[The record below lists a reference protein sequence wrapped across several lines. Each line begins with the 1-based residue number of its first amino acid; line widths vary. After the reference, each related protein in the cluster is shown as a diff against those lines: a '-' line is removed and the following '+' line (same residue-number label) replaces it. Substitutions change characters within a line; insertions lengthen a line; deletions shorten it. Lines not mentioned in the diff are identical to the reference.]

1 MTTLYRPVLIESDDQ
16 ARRLPDGAILIDQ
29 DYGILYERSGDDW
42 SDPEGFGIDA
52 TGNSALALVP
62 VKAREETNLASY
74 YPSAFG
80 KRTQRRLV
88 RLVTPWE
95 PVS

>member
-1 MTTLYRPVLIESDDQ
+1 MTTLYKPVLIESDDQ

-52 TGNSALALVP
+52 TGNSVLALVP
-62 VKAREETNLASY
+62 IEAEEETMWED
-74 YPSAFG
+74 SAYF
-80 KRTQRRLV
+80 RTQT

-95 PVS
+95 AVS

>member
-1 MTTLYRPVLIESDDQ
+1 MTILYRPVLIESDDQ

-52 TGNSALALVP
+52 TGNSVLALVP
-62 VKAREETNLASY
+62 IEAEEETMWED
-74 YPSAFG
+74 SAYF
-80 KRTQRRLV
+80 RTQT

-95 PVS
+95 HA

>member
-52 TGNSALALVP
+52 TGNSVLALVP
-62 VKAREETNLASY
+62 IEAEEETMWED
-74 YPSAFG
+74 SAYF
-80 KRTQRRLV
+80 RTQT

-95 PVS
+95 AVS

>member
-52 TGNSALALVP
+52 TGNSVLALVP
-62 VKAREETNLASY
+62 IEAEEETRLHVVRPGA
-74 YPSAFG
+74 
-80 KRTQRRLV
+80 RTTTADLT

-95 PVS
+95 EA

>member
-1 MTTLYRPVLIESDDQ
+1 MTTLYRPVQIESDDQ
-16 ARRLPDGAILIDQ
+16 ARSLPDGAILIDQ

-62 VKAREETNLASY
+62 IEAEEERVPLHDAALSI
-74 YPSAFG
+74 S
-80 KRTQRRLV
+80 R

-95 PVS
+95 AE

>member
-1 MTTLYRPVLIESDDQ
+1 MTTLYKPVLIESDDQ

-52 TGNSALALVP
+52 TGNSVLALVP
-62 VKAREETNLASY
+62 IEAEEETMWED
-74 YPSAFG
+74 SAYF
-80 KRTQRRLV
+80 RTQT

-95 PVS
+95 AAS